1 MSEIKVNIKGKK
13 DPEQPAEESQRLTMT
28 GSQDGQDEKKVPDSR
43 KDGKD
48 EEIEYL
54 EINSAEQSSELRS
67 EQTEASGREET
78 SGDQDKD
85 MARLES
91 ELEAREKEISEL
103 KNQIEELKDKFLRVL
118 ADMDNL
124 RKRTA
129 REKEEFKEYALSEVF
144 KELLPIIDNFER
156 ALKTPEDTDGK
167 TFREGIDL
175 IYRMLLNFL
184 ARHGVKPIELKDNRF
199 DPTLH
204 HALASEESEEVSEPQ
219 IKEELQKGYLIHDRL
234 LRPTMVKVLVPKK
247 N

>member
-13 DPEQPAEESQRLTMT
+13 GSEESAEENQKLMMT
-28 GSQDGQDEKKVPDSR
+28 GSQDSQEEKKVPDSR
-43 KDGKD
+43 KDGQD
-48 EEIEYL
+48 EIEYL
-54 EINSAEQSSELRS
+54 EINSAEQPSAPKS
-67 EQTEASGREET
+67 EQTEASRLEET
-78 SGDQDKD
+78 SGDQDKVI
-85 MARLES
+85 ARLEN
-91 ELEAREKEISEL
+91 ELEAKEKEISEL
-103 KNQIEELKDKFLRVL
+103 KGQMEELKDKFLRVL

-124 RKRTA
+124 RKRTT

-156 ALKTPEDTDGK
+156 ALKTPEETDGK
-167 TFREGIDL
+167 TFREGVEL

-184 ARHGVKPIELKDNRF
+184 ARHGVKPIDLHNNRF
-199 DPTLH
+199 DPALH

-234 LRPTMVKVLVPKK
+234 LRPTMVRVLVPKK

>member
-1 MSEIKVNIKGKK
+1 MSEIKANIKGKK
-13 DPEQPAEESQRLTMT
+13 DPEQSAEESQKLTMT
-28 GSQDGQDEKKVPDSR
+28 GSQDAQDEKKITDAR
-43 KDGKD
+43 REGQD
-48 EEIEYL
+48 EIEYL
-54 EINSAEQSSELRS
+54 EINSAEQSTAPRS
-67 EQTEASGREET
+67 EQTEASRLEET
-78 SGDQDKD
+78 SGDQEKVI
-85 MARLES
+85 ARLES
-91 ELEAREKEISEL
+91 ELEAKEKEISEL

-167 TFREGIDL
+167 TFREGIEL
-175 IYRMLLNFL
+175 IYRMLINFL
-184 ARHGVKPIELKDNRF
+184 ARHGVKPIELEDNCF
-199 DPTLH
+199 DPAFH

-234 LRPTMVKVLVPKK
+234 LRPTMVRVLVPKK

>member
-13 DPEQPAEESQRLTMT
+13 DPEQSAEESQRLTMT

-43 KDGKD
+43 RDGKD

-54 EINSAEQSSELRS
+54 EINSAEQSSGPRS
-67 EQTEASGREET
+67 EQTEASGLEGT
-78 SGDQDKD
+78 SGDQDID

-91 ELEAREKEISEL
+91 ALEAREKEISEL

>member
-1 MSEIKVNIKGKK
+1 
-13 DPEQPAEESQRLTMT
+13 
-28 GSQDGQDEKKVPDSR
+28 
-43 KDGKD
+43 
-48 EEIEYL
+48 
-54 EINSAEQSSELRS
+54 
-67 EQTEASGREET
+67 
-78 SGDQDKD
+78 
-85 MARLES
+85 
-91 ELEAREKEISEL
+91 
-103 KNQIEELKDKFLRVL
+103 
-118 ADMDNL
+118 
-124 RKRTA
+124 
-129 REKEEFKEYALSEVF
+129 
-144 KELLPIIDNFER
+144 LPIIDNFER

>member
-43 KDGKD
+43 RDGKD

-54 EINSAEQSSELRS
+54 EVNPAGQSSAEGS
-67 EQTEASGREET
+67 EQTETSSLEENI
-78 SGDQDKD
+78 SDQDKVIV
-85 MARLES
+85 RLES
-91 ELEAREKEISEL
+91 ELEAKEKEISEL
-103 KNQIEELKDKFLRVL
+103 KSQIDELKDKFLRVL

-156 ALKTPEDTDGK
+156 ALKTSEQTDGK
-167 TFREGIDL
+167 TLREGIEL

-247 N
+247 S